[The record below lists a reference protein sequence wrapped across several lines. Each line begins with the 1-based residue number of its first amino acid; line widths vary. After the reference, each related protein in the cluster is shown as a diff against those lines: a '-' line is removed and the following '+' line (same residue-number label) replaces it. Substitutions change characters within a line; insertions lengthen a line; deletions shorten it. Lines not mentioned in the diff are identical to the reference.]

1 MAEDIHHWSECEA
14 IIERLY
20 PELERRLAKVKPDL
34 LIARQ
39 GGEIKVRRFSA
50 NYSGARL
57 TAAE

>member
-34 LIARQ
+34 LIARRS
-39 GGEIKVRRFSA
+39 EIKVRRFSA
-50 NYSGARL
+50 NHSGARL
-57 TAAE
+57 AAAE